1 MRIQFSDLQDQLRF
15 GHGRRLPRTI
25 GIRQKGA
32 NFASLRRLA
41 DARRI
46 R

>member
-1 MRIQFSDLQDQLRF
+1 MGAGCLEPSVFDK
-15 GHGRRLPRTI
+15 
-25 GIRQKGA
+25 KGA